1 VILPAV
7 AEESAAVLRQQRDKL
22 LKEIEALKQRNEQL
36 EAQVSSSSQDND
48 DAFDVLEINLKD
60 AVQFN
65 WGFQGALQV
74 AGTPNQAGIGAF
86 FPIAVGEN
94 NVFFI
99 DALAN
104 ANFLDFDGYS
114 SIINTEVAG
123 TTISTST
130 RLGYRWLNGDRSWM
144 YGINA
149 GYYSRPMNTGD
160 ADSGV
165 TLYDKES
172 VFFQQVAAG
181 LEAVSDTWN
190 FNAYAL
196 IPVGDTEQRL
206 NSRYLGGAL
215 DTYGLDVGYFIT
227 PDLNASV
234 GYYYQQ
240 GDLDE
245 ADGSGVQVALD
256 YVIAD
261 GLTLGVNL
269 SHDEAFDTRFSGN
282 ISYRFGSNNSVTV
295 SEKKAWEM
303 PTIKSLSESVKH
315 RSIRVHDDE
324 NAAGNRCKWF
334 DPRDGSQI
342 LDNIPISTSGSR
354 LPGGPYNSPPPIHC
368 AGDPNKNT
376 GGWAYTR

>member
-1 VILPAV
+1 MLWTAFHYSIP
-7 AEESAAVLRQQRDKL
+7 VLRSLRL
-22 LKEIEALKQRNEQL
+22 PLSIAGAAALAL
-36 EAQVSSSSQDND
+36 ASSPLQPVAAQDNGNAD
-48 DAFDVLEINLKD
+48 DLGVMSISLKD
-60 AVQFN
+60 VVKPTI
-65 WGFQGALQV
+65 GFQGALQG

-94 NVFFI
+94 SVFFI

-104 ANFLDFDGYS
+104 ANFSDYDGYS

-149 GYYSRPMNTGD
+149 GYDSRPMNTGN

-206 NSRYLGGAL
+206 NRYYNSGAL
-215 DTYGLDVGYFIT
+215 DKYALDVGYFIT
-227 PDLNASV
+227 PDLNASI
-234 GYYYQQ
+234 GYYYQL
-240 GDLDE
+240 GDETCNNGDNS
-245 ADGSGVQVALD
+245 ADGSGVMASIG
-256 YVIAD
+256 YEITD
-261 GLTLGVNL
+261 GLTLGAKL
-269 SHDEAFDTRFSGN
+269 SYDNAYETRILGN
-282 ISYRFGSNNSVTV
+282 ISYRFSTTNQSQPEKGKLSDKPVIKALTQMPSHRNVVIHDSGVGCSNKGVTCFHGSECCSGGCCY
-295 SEKKAWEM
+295 EL
-303 PTIKSLSESVKH
+303 I
-315 RSIRVHDDE
+315 
-324 NAAGNRCKWF
+324 AGFC
-334 DPRDGSQI
+334 
-342 LDNIPISTSGSR
+342 
-354 LPGGPYNSPPPIHC
+354 C
-368 AGDPNKNT
+368 
-376 GGWAYTR
+376 